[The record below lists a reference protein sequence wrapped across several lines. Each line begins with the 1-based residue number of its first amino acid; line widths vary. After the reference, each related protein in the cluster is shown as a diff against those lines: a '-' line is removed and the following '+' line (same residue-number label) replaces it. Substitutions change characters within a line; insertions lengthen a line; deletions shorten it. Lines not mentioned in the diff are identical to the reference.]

1 MKTINPKNKIV
12 IATGGTGGHVFPAV
26 SLAEHLTNNYDVMVT
41 TDQRGL
47 VYLNKLLKKFKIKT
61 INSSTIF
68 KKNPL
73 KIFYSLFLILFSTC
87 KSFVFLKNFK
97 PKIVIGMGGYSSFPV
112 CVSALILKIPVIIYE
127 NNLLIGKANKYLLPL
142 VDKIFL
148 STPETKGIKPK
159 YENKIFISGNFIRQE
174 IENYRHNIDYRDKK
188 LKIVIMGGSQAA
200 KIFGEVLPQIFVECK
215 KVGIHLS
222 IVQQC
227 LDTQKEYLTNFYN
240 TQKIDNEVFTFRSD
254 ITQIFKN
261 TSFVITRG
269 GASAQAELINCNI
282 PYIVV
287 PLKNSTDDHQFENA
301 SYYKK
306 KGCNFLVI
314 EEEIETKLLDL
325 IKMIDKDK
333 TKLYE
338 IVQNQKKLFNQN
350 VLKNADNQINMI
362 INK

>member
-1 MKTINPKNKIV
+1 M
-12 IATGGTGGHVFPAV
+12 
-26 SLAEHLTNNYDVMVT
+26 
-41 TDQRGL
+41 
-47 VYLNKLLKKFKIKT
+47 
-61 INSSTIF
+61 
-68 KKNPL
+68 
-73 KIFYSLFLILFSTC
+73 
-87 KSFVFLKNFK
+87 
-97 PKIVIGMGGYSSFPV
+97 
-112 CVSALILKIPVIIYE
+112 
-127 NNLLIGKANKYLLPL
+127 
-142 VDKIFL
+142 

-287 PLKNSTDDHQFENA
+287 PLKILLMIINL
-301 SYYKK
+301 KMLVIIK

-338 IVQNQKKLFNQN
+338 IVQNQKKTF
-350 VLKNADNQINMI
+350 
-362 INK
+362 